1 MRMDECVDAIRP
13 IVEWLLIPM
22 MGYKGRGNREIVSV
36 RVRIRSGEA
45 SVDRALRPR
54 GMVDEAHQ
62 AGALEG

>member
-13 IVEWLLIPM
+13 IVERLLIPM

-45 SVDRALRPR
+45 SVDRARRPR